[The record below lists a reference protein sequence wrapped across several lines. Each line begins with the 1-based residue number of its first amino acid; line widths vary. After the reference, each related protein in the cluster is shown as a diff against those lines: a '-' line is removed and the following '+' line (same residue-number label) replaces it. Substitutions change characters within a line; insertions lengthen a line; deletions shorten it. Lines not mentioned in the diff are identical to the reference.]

1 MKIFVITHKEFKLHT
16 KDADL
21 YQPMLVGAAI
31 GNKGDSS
38 YIRDNSGD
46 NISSKNGSYCELT
59 GIYWIWKNSK
69 EDIVGID
76 HYRRYFVEKK
86 SKFKQRYLTSEDIE
100 RCFKKYDII
109 LPTRETE
116 IYNHKSAKE
125 FFIENHGK
133 EVWNS
138 TREIICRLVP
148 EYVEDFDWFANQKTG
163 YCYNMMICNKK
174 IFDDYCDWLFKILG
188 ELEKETDLTKY
199 SDYNKRM
206 YGFVSERLVNVW
218 IHNKDLRVKEYPV
231 YFDDGRSLVTKIKDK
246 LKNSF

>member
-1 MKIFVITHKEFKLHT
+1 MKIFVITHKDFTLHT
-16 KDADL
+16 KDANL

-46 NISSKNGSYCELT
+46 NISDKNGSYCELT

-76 HYRRYFVEKK
+76 HYRRYFVKKK
-86 SKFKQRYLTSEDIE
+86 SKFKQKYLTSEDIK
-100 RCFKKYDII
+100 RCLQKYDVI
-109 LPTRETE
+109 LSTREAE
-116 IYNHKSAKE
+116 IYNNKNAKD

-138 TREIICRLVP
+138 TREIISRLSP

-174 IFDDYCDWLFKILG
+174 IFDDYCNWLFKILG
-188 ELEKETDLTKY
+188 ELEKATDLTKY

-206 YGFVSERLVNVW
+206 YGFVSERLINVW

-246 LKNSF
+246 LKK